1 MARAIFA
8 CPIPII
14 SAVGHEIDFTIA
26 DFVAD
31 VRASTPSAAAE
42 MLIEKEQAFE
52 ERIGNLARRLS
63 QRIQAILQ
71 KQRHDVFLRIQHRAF
86 QNFRMRLLTLG
97 QRVDE
102 LEGRARKQIVGI
114 YQEIKAWQARVRLL
128 KEKMSNSIRKKLA
141 GLKSKWDKVATQL
154 DGVSPLSVL
163 RKGYA
168 LCWQKDGEKLIRQ
181 ASDVLVK
188 DEILVR
194 FYRGEL
200 TCLVQQVDAL
210 KTIESMLSKET
221 K

>member
-1 MARAIFA
+1 
-8 CPIPII
+8 
-14 SAVGHEIDFTIA
+14 
-26 DFVAD
+26 
-31 VRASTPSAAAE
+31 
-42 MLIEKEQAFE
+42 
-52 ERIGNLARRLS
+52 
-63 QRIQAILQ
+63 
-71 KQRHDVFLRIQHRAF
+71 
-86 QNFRMRLLTLG
+86 MRLLTLG